1 MAEFDFSGVEE
12 RIQEAIDLGDPPGA
26 VLAVSRGDRTVYRK
40 AFGYA
45 ELGPACRKMQAETI
59 FDVASLTKPVA
70 TATALMIL
78 AGRERLAL
86 DRPVGDIL
94 PEYGRGEKPAVTLR
108 HLLANCSGLP
118 AWKPYFLSVFGE
130 SEIPA
135 GGFAPSPRWRRYCL
149 ARAAEEPLACAPGQV
164 ETYSDIGYMV
174 LGSCVERISGEPLDR
189 FCRREIFD
197 PLQMENTFFIDLA
210 NRSRSTVGLPP
221 ERFAATEDCPRRGR
235 LLVGEVHDENA
246 FVMGGVA
253 GHAGLFSTA
262 EDLCVLART
271 LLLCAR
277 DGHPLV
283 PGRIVR
289 EFWTLARIVPDG
301 TWALGW
307 DTPTPGRSSSGRTFS
322 AQAVGH
328 TGFTGT
334 SLWIDPDRDFAVV
347 LLTNRVHPSR
357 AKEEGIR
364 RLRPDVHD
372 RVTEAV
378 ESKTINRLRRR
389 E

>member
-1 MAEFDFSGVEE
+1 MTKLDSSRVEE
-12 RIQEAIDLGDPPGA
+12 RIQEAVDLADPPGA
-26 VLAVSRGDRTVYRK
+26 VLAVSRGDRTVYLK

-45 ELGPACRKMQAETI
+45 ELGPAPRMMKAETI
-59 FDVASLTKPVA
+59 LDIASLTKPVA

-78 AGRERLAL
+78 EDRQRLTL

-94 PEYGRGEKPAVTLR
+94 PEYGRGEKKAVTLR

-118 AWKPYFLSVFGE
+118 AWKPYFLSVYGE
-130 SEIPA
+130 SGILA
-135 GGFAPSPRWRRYCL
+135 DGFTPSPRWRQYCL
-149 ARAAEEPLACAPGQV
+149 ARASEEPLECDPGQA

-174 LGSCVERISGEPLDR
+174 LGRCIEQISGEPLDR
-189 FCRREIFD
+189 FCRQEIFD
-197 PLQMENTFFIDLA
+197 PLQMENTFFIDLV
-210 NRSRSTVGLPP
+210 RQGRPPTGLPP
-221 ERFAATEDCPRRGR
+221 ERFAATEDCPRRKR
-235 LLVGEVHDENA
+235 ILVGEVHDENA

-271 LLLCAR
+271 LLLCSR
-277 DGHPLV
+277 DGHPFV

-289 EFWTLARIVPDG
+289 EFWTRAEIVPDG

-322 AQAVGH
+322 PKAVGH
-328 TGFTGT
+328 TGYTGT
-334 SLWIDPDRDFAVV
+334 SLWIDPERDLAVV

-372 RVTEAV
+372 RVAEAL
-378 ESKTINRLRRR
+378 ERGT
-389 E
+389 